1 MIVYKSLCEEH
12 NDFFHAEVQFC
23 KNKRQF
29 GTFLTKNKTKGE
41 KHMRN
46 KKVLFLTQAAVIA
59 AIYVVLTI
67 FISAFNLASG
77 AIQVRISEA
86 LTILPFFTP
95 AAIPGLAI
103 GCLLSNLLTG
113 AAVYDVVFG
122 SLATLLGAV
131 GTYLLRKHKF
141 LCTLPPV
148 IANMVIIP
156 FVLRYGYGLAM
167 EVGGHDV
174 AIPFYMLTVGA
185 GEVICCCILGSVL
198 LNALAKVRNV
208 IFKNE

>member
-1 MIVYKSLCEEH
+1 
-12 NDFFHAEVQFC
+12 
-23 KNKRQF
+23 
-29 GTFLTKNKTKGE
+29 
-41 KHMRN
+41 MRD
-46 KKVLFLTQAAVIA
+46 KKVTFIVQAAVIA
-59 AIYVVLTI
+59 ALYVVLT
-67 FISAFNLASG
+67 FVANALGLASHT
-77 AIQVRISEA
+77 IQVRFSEA
-86 LTILPFFTP
+86 LCILPVFTP

>member
-1 MIVYKSLCEEH
+1 MVAYKSLCDKH
-12 NDFFHAEVQFC
+12 NDFL
-23 KNKRQF
+23 RQF
-29 GTFLTKNKTKGE
+29 ETFLTKNKTKGE

-113 AAVYDVVFG
+113 AAVYDAVF
-122 SLATLLGAV
+122 
-131 GTYLLRKHKF
+131 
-141 LCTLPPV
+141 
-148 IANMVIIP
+148 
-156 FVLRYGYGLAM
+156 
-167 EVGGHDV
+167 
-174 AIPFYMLTVGA
+174 
-185 GEVICCCILGSVL
+185 
-198 LNALAKVRNV
+198 
-208 IFKNE
+208 

>member
-1 MIVYKSLCEEH
+1 
-12 NDFFHAEVQFC
+12 
-23 KNKRQF
+23 
-29 GTFLTKNKTKGE
+29 
-41 KHMRN
+41 MRN

-167 EVGGHDV
+167 EVGGHDL

-198 LNALAKVRNV
+198 LNTLAKVRNV

>member
-1 MIVYKSLCEEH
+1 
-12 NDFFHAEVQFC
+12 
-23 KNKRQF
+23 
-29 GTFLTKNKTKGE
+29 
-41 KHMRN
+41 MRN

-113 AAVYDVVFG
+113 AAVYDVHRPQPRFLVSF
-122 SLATLLGAV
+122 SYYTLKTSRFASIFYR
-131 GTYLLRKHKF
+131 TYIRS
-141 LCTLPPV
+141 V
-148 IANMVIIP
+148 I
-156 FVLRYGYGLAM
+156 L
-167 EVGGHDV
+167 H
-174 AIPFYMLTVGA
+174 
-185 GEVICCCILGSVL
+185 
-198 LNALAKVRNV
+198 
-208 IFKNE
+208 

>member
-1 MIVYKSLCEEH
+1 
-12 NDFFHAEVQFC
+12 
-23 KNKRQF
+23 
-29 GTFLTKNKTKGE
+29 
-41 KHMRN
+41 MRN

-148 IANMVIIP
+148 IANS
-156 FVLRYGYGLAM
+156 
-167 EVGGHDV
+167 
-174 AIPFYMLTVGA
+174 
-185 GEVICCCILGSVL
+185 ICIALWIRTCDGS
-198 LNALAKVRNV
+198 RWT
-208 IFKNE
+208 

>member
-1 MIVYKSLCEEH
+1 
-12 NDFFHAEVQFC
+12 
-23 KNKRQF
+23 
-29 GTFLTKNKTKGE
+29 
-41 KHMRN
+41 MRN
-46 KKVLFLTQAAVIA
+46 KHVLHMVQAALIA
-59 AIYVVLTI
+59 AMYVVLTWV
-67 FISAFNLASG
+67 ANLLRLANG
-77 AIQVRISEA
+77 VIQVRFSEA

-167 EVGGHDV
+167 EVGGHDL